1 MCAPAT
7 DIGGARAP
15 RRCAVLVD
23 SVPMPVHASLR
34 PTRGE
39 LAEMA
44 RLATPLVLVNIGTM
58 LMGVVDA
65 IMLGHVSG
73 TALAAGA
80 LGNFYF
86 WLAIVV
92 GYGLLMSLD
101 PVISQAVGAHDA
113 VGVARGVQR
122 GVVLAVI
129 VAVATSVL
137 LIPAP
142 TVLDQLRQPADVAP
156 LAGAWARWSIAGL
169 LPFFLFGVFR
179 SALQAIGS
187 LRPIL
192 VGALIGNVVNVVL
205 DWILIFGHLGAS
217 PGGVVGSSQATAIA
231 RWVMCA
237 SVLVMGWPALRPALL
252 PWRRDAFAWQ
262 PLRRMITLGLPIG
275 FQFFAEFNAFGLATV
290 MMGWIGTATLG
301 AHEIALNIASL
312 TFMVPLGVSAA
323 GSVMVGRAIGRG
335 DVAAAR
341 RDAVAALGVGVGFMA
356 CAAIPL
362 LFAPGVIARL
372 YTLDAPTL
380 AVAVAIIPLA
390 GVFQVFDGTQVVAT
404 GALRGTGDTRVP
416 MLIHLAGFW
425 GVGIPLSALLDLRFG
440 LGATGIWWGLV
451 AGLATVATLHLLRT
465 RHRFARDIERIALDT
480 PRAG

>member
-1 MCAPAT
+1 
-7 DIGGARAP
+7 
-15 RRCAVLVD
+15 
-23 SVPMPVHASLR
+23 
-34 PTRGE
+34 
-39 LAEMA
+39 MA

-86 WLAIVV
+86 WLASVV
-92 GYGLLMSLD
+92 GYGLLLSLD
-101 PVISQAVGAHDA
+101 PIMSQAVGARDA
-113 VGVARGVQR
+113 TGIARGVQR
-122 GVVLAVI
+122 GVVLTVLVTI
-129 VAVATSVL
+129 VTSCL
-137 LIPAP
+137 LVPAP
-142 TVLDQLRQPADVAP
+142 AVLDQLRQPADVAP

-169 LPFFLFGVFR
+169 LPFFLFSVFR
-179 SALQAIGS
+179 SSLQAIGS

-192 VGALIGNVVNVVL
+192 VAALIGNVVNAALNWV
-205 DWILIFGHLGAS
+205 LIFGHVGAS

-231 RWVMCA
+231 RWVMCV
-237 SVLVMGWPALRPALL
+237 SVVALGWRTLHPALA

-262 PLRRMITLGLPIG
+262 PLRRMIALGLPIG

-341 RDAVAALGVGVGFMA
+341 RDAVAALAVGVGFMA
-356 CAAIPL
+356 CSAIPL
-362 LFAPGVIARL
+362 IFAPGFIASV
-372 YTLDAPTL
+372 YTTDPRTL
-380 AVAVAIIPLA
+380 AVAITIIPLA
-390 GVFQVFDGTQVVAT
+390 GVFQVFEGTQVVAT

-425 GVGIPLSALLDLRFG
+425 GVGIPLSAVLDLW
-440 LGATGIWWGLV
+440 LGQGAIGIWWGLV

-465 RHRFARDIERIALDT
+465 RHRFARDIERIVLDA
-480 PRAG
+480 PQRSPAAAR